1 MLRQEK
7 RDGKTWGNKKVKCEA
22 SEGVLCS
29 SYVHQQYF
37 FAFNS
42 PPLMKNWHLK
52 SCVYLFSVSTWRMAR
67 LPAAAPWI
75 PRPPPARV
83 WSSTLTSLVITSAGS
98 PSSTALTATM
108 ICRPSRC
115 HETPPSPLNCKW
127 KTYANTHS
135 IHTLHL
141 YSRAP
146 QRPTLL

>member
-1 MLRQEK
+1 MK
-7 RDGKTWGNKKVKCEA
+7 FEA
-22 SEGVLCS
+22 SQGVFCS
-29 SYVHQQYF
+29 SVAF

-42 PPLMKNWHLK
+42 PPLMKN
-52 SCVYLFSVSTWRMAR
+52 CVYLFSVSTWRMAR

-127 KTYANTHS
+127 KTHTNTHS
-135 IHTLHL
+135 IHTLHSHL

-146 QRPTLL
+146 QRLTLL